1 VDHARWWTCHD
12 HLFIDYGMVAARTA
26 AEADA
31 LVDLVAGM
39 FSIHKL
45 GEPQDMLGI
54 EISRDRDA
62 GTITIRQASK
72 A

>member
-1 VDHARWWTCHD
+1 
-12 HLFIDYGMVAARTA
+12 MVAARTA